1 MKFVIDKRIPMHS
14 KYINLL
20 SDDPNYNRQLFT
32 SLFGEVIVDDRET
45 LLEFIKSEKKFMT
58 SDLEYIYIQH
68 TVGGLNS
75 FYGKPVTNNVEA
87 LQSFNM
93 FLVFLQLNIPN
104 DASLELISSIDY
116 SDGIDHDVFF
126 KMNVDVL
133 KHFPTESSFTI
144 LVKWFNKTTDDHRWS
159 SVVCIHYIVLYKANI
174 ADETF

>member
-1 MKFVIDKRIPMHS
+1 M
-14 KYINLL
+14 
-20 SDDPNYNRQLFT
+20 
-32 SLFGEVIVDDRET
+32 
-45 LLEFIKSEKKFMT
+45 
-58 SDLEYIYIQH
+58 
-68 TVGGLNS
+68 GGLNS

-144 LVKWFNKTTDDHRWS
+144 LVK
-159 SVVCIHYIVLYKANI
+159 
-174 ADETF
+174 